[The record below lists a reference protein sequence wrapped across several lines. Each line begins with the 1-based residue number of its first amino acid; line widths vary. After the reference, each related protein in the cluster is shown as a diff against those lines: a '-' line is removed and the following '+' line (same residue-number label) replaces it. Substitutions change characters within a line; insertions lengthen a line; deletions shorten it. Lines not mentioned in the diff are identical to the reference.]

1 MNHYAYVSITNYNDI
16 LSFARSLT
24 QIPEFCK
31 LLSDEKL
38 KIIYSYPFIYKINKT
53 LWEILMFYEDFL
65 YQI

>member
-1 MNHYAYVSITNYNDI
+1 MNHYAYVSTTNYNDI

-53 LWEILMFYEDFL
+53 L
-65 YQI
+65 